1 MSADAE
7 GDVDP
12 YSRLFSAVGNP
23 TIVSKT
29 SGFVFCP
36 ETYLVVEGLKQK
48 TKPEVLRSCQQPQ
61 RIDRLAVEQD
71 LVVQVGI
78 GGAAG
83 GADEANH
90 VAALDGLTRPH
101 GEA

>member
-7 GDVDP
+7 GEVDS

-36 ETYLVVEGLKQK
+36 ETSLVVEGLKQE
-48 TKPEVLRSCQQPQ
+48 TKPEVLRSCQQSQ
-61 RIDRLAVEQD
+61 RIDGLAVEQD

-78 GGAAG
+78 SSAARR
-83 GADEANH
+83 ADEANH
-90 VAALDGLTRPH
+90 VAAFDGLARPH
-101 GEA
+101 GKA